1 VSSLAALEL
10 NMDEWGLDVVVSGSQ
25 KAFMIPPGLCF
36 MAFND
41 RALNA
46 YQDNDNPKFYWDITL
61 GLQYL
66 KKGQNPVT
74 PPVSLYFGLQ
84 EAVHMMLEEGLDN
97 IIARHKNYRDMVRK
111 AIRALG
117 LKLLTDDSC
126 ASTAVTSVY
135 APEGIGANDIRRYML
150 EKFNIVIAGGQL
162 NLDNVIF
169 RIGHLGYVKELE
181 IVSVVAALE
190 IALNK
195 FNYQV
200 DLGIGVKK
208 VQEHLLK
215 IHS

>member
-1 VSSLAALEL
+1 
-10 NMDEWGLDVVVSGSQ
+10 M
-25 KAFMIPPGLCF
+25 
-36 MAFND
+36 
-41 RALNA
+41 
-46 YQDNDNPKFYWDITL
+46 
-61 GLQYL
+61 
-66 KKGQNPVT
+66 
-74 PPVSLYFGLQ
+74 
-84 EAVHMMLEEGLDN
+84 
-97 IIARHKNYRDMVRK
+97 
-111 AIRALG
+111 
-117 LKLLTDDSC
+117 
-126 ASTAVTSVY
+126 
-135 APEGIGANDIRRYML
+135 
-150 EKFNIVIAGGQL
+150 IAGGQL